1 MVRRKILIVT
11 SLVLVG
17 VSADEGRAQRCGC
30 TTDYVPAGCYVTC
43 CNPYGAS
50 WGHAVYV
57 APSWANHQRSACR
70 TYVDTPCVYP
80 SMPMYCRYGTLTA
93 PRSVA
98 RPLMSR
104 PPGPVAKMSSPPIPD
119 REVAPPVPEAPD
131 VWTAARDIKSARR
144 KWGAV
149 DTSRTLP
156 APPTPPE
163 LQDMIETARNVGQ
176 LNTLLEFAD
185 LAQLLEEARAG
196 GPYTI
201 VAPSDEA
208 FALLPANELELLKAN
223 KNLLRQVVLHHVI
236 SDVKLT
242 VAELALHSTVTPLT
256 GPELTITKEAS
267 AVRVDGA
274 TISQG
279 DIECVRA
286 MIHVIDRVL
295 IPPDVLSTIQE
306 TKQ

>member
-1 MVRRKILIVT
+1 
-11 SLVLVG
+11 
-17 VSADEGRAQRCGC
+17 
-30 TTDYVPAGCYVTC
+30 
-43 CNPYGAS
+43 
-50 WGHAVYV
+50 
-57 APSWANHQRSACR
+57 
-70 TYVDTPCVYP
+70 
-80 SMPMYCRYGTLTA
+80 
-93 PRSVA
+93 
-98 RPLMSR
+98 
-104 PPGPVAKMSSPPIPD
+104 
-119 REVAPPVPEAPD
+119 
-131 VWTAARDIKSARR
+131 
-144 KWGAV
+144 
-149 DTSRTLP
+149 
-156 APPTPPE
+156 
-163 LQDMIETARNVGQ
+163 MIETARNVGQ

-201 VAPSDEA
+201 VVPSDEA

-242 VAELALHSTVTPLT
+242 VAELALRSTVTPLT